1 MARRLN
7 TILSHLYAFEE
18 VEELPLT
25 YNSKYH
31 KLIPNKCNG
40 SSSGEREH
48 TFGDIVGWQDLLPG
62 DAVVLN
68 RNRGVGVVKAVHKD
82 NPNEEAY
89 YTVELVDSGREIQTT
104 VEHIVTR
111 VNAIL

>member
-7 TILSHLYAFEE
+7 TILSHLFSFEE
-18 VEELPLT
+18 ISESPLR
-25 YNSKYH
+25 YIPKYH
-31 KLIPNKCNG
+31 KLVPNKCVAPAEDANCLL
-40 SSSGEREH
+40 SD
-48 TFGDIVGWQDLLPG
+48 DIVPG

-82 NPNEEAY
+82 NAHEEAY

-111 VNAIL
+111 VNAIM